1 MKISIFAA
9 VELLTK
15 PMSYQQFLLMSAV
28 FIGTITYY
36 LLLRSEKN

>member
-15 PMSYQQFLLMSAV
+15 PMSYQQFCQCLPF
-28 FIGTITYY
+28 FIGAITYY